1 MITMLRY
8 VKGLFTSL
16 DELDELLL
24 IQTIADNLMN
34 EQDLADDQVE
44 GKDQ

>member
-1 MITMLRY
+1 MLRY